1 MGSRGEEETKE
12 KYDRVCRE
20 LNLDQESMD
29 AAWTSYL
36 AINNDYVLEVRIIRA
51 IMKVCW
57 SMIRGNKL
65 I

>member
-29 AAWTSYL
+29 AAWASYM
-36 AINNDYVLEVRIIRA
+36 AINNDYVLEVRIFPA
-51 IMKVCW
+51 IMKL
-57 SMIRGNKL
+57 S
-65 I
+65 

>member
-29 AAWTSYL
+29 AAWASYL
-36 AINNDYVLEVRIIRA
+36 AINNDYVLEVRTIGA
-51 IMKVCW
+51 IMKLCW
-57 SMIRGNKL
+57 SMISGNKL
-65 I
+65 L

>member
-29 AAWTSYL
+29 AAWASYL

-51 IMKVCW
+51 IMKLCS
-57 SMIRGNKL
+57 SMISGNEL
-65 I
+65 V

>member
-29 AAWTSYL
+29 AAWASYL

-51 IMKVCW
+51 IMKLCW
-57 SMIRGNKL
+57 SMISGNEL
-65 I
+65 V

>member
-57 SMIRGNKL
+57 SMISGNKL